1 MVLTE
6 MSKQLSRKYPAPD
19 EFLKFKHP
27 DTIQRI
33 RTNPFGFDQPYW
45 IKGKFL
51 YLNLLSSLIFD
62 FLLLLDPPYAEI
74 KFNYMLNMVEKKV
87 YDENRITSR
96 ELLNQFNKLIAYGQ
110 ESQIGSM
117 YWNFH
122 YKTMFLIKR

>member
-45 IKGKFL
+45 IKGKFF
-51 YLNLLSSLIFD
+51 IFKSA
-62 FLLLLDPPYAEI
+62 L
-74 KFNYMLNMVEKKV
+74 KFALE
-87 YDENRITSR
+87 
-96 ELLNQFNKLIAYGQ
+96 FNI
-110 ESQIGSM
+110 
-117 YWNFH
+117 
-122 YKTMFLIKR
+122 